1 MVTDNLQK
9 QKLAISQELQKTS
22 KTEQS
27 QGSLGI
33 PDAEKEKIIRNW
45 ANFENRFAGKPFLAK
60 TPEQKKYLKKVTS
73 KEDFSLKS
81 MLRKATAKEERKHK
95 QPIQKMAYD
104 DAKKIL
110 WKIIQTKLA
119 SQGRKF
125 EHDGNDLVVIRDLL
139 KYFIGDPS
147 GDLDLRKGICLSGDV
162 GMGKTF
168 LMECFMSFAKITN
181 NKTFGK
187 IGCGDI
193 YEEIGKASKSRF
205 GSSAAAMSKY
215 YKKNLFFDD
224 LGNEPLV
231 FQDYGN
237 KIEFMDRI
245 FFKREESFRNGL
257 CISHIT
263 TNLKGKEIAERYGKR
278 FFDRFKQ
285 MFNVLVMT
293 APSKRK

>member
-22 KTEQS
+22 KTEQL
-27 QGSLGI
+27 QVSLGI

-45 ANFENRFAGKPFLAK
+45 ANFENRFAGTPFLAK

-81 MLRKATAKEERKHK
+81 MLRKATAKKL
-95 QPIQKMAYD
+95 
-104 DAKKIL
+104 L

-168 LMECFMSFAKITN
+168 LMECFMSFTKITN
-181 NKTFGK
+181 NRTFGK

-263 TNLKGKEIAERYGKR
+263 TNLKGKEISERYGKR